1 MANSFSRK
9 QVRVEVDLWKGEQK
23 KHIVCEGIET
33 HVQVDKPGEPD
44 QNKCT
49 VELYN
54 LSMDTMRDMTTLAF
68 RPLQSKNNAIAVYA
82 GDEINGMAKC
92 FSGEIQAAF
101 ADFST
106 APTIKMHIEAA
117 AGAYAALAASP
128 PIAVDGTENAASLI
142 QQFAKEA
149 GYSFRN
155 NGVSAQVKNCV
166 LNGSP
171 IQKAQTVAD
180 MVGCELI
187 IDDNMVIIQPFD
199 KALDS
204 GNATLMSKDSGMLG
218 YPTFTSDGISLK
230 CLYNPDLQLG
240 ALVEV
245 KSVVPGAEG
254 TWKITHL
261 QHSLIANA
269 NSPGDWFSM
278 IEASPLDA
286 PPKEKKT
293 AKTPKTKKK
302 DEEQL
307 QPEPETPEE
316 TTDA

>member
-9 QVRVEVDLWKGEQK
+9 QIRVELDLYKGEQK
-23 KHIVCEGIET
+23 RHLVYEGLET
-33 HVQVDKPGEPD
+33 HVAVEKPGEPD

-49 VELYN
+49 VEIYN
-54 LSMDTMRDMTTLAF
+54 MSMDAMRDMTTLAF
-68 RPLQSKNNAIAVYA
+68 RPLQSKNNTIAVYA
-82 GDEINGMAKC
+82 GDEINGMSQC
-92 FSGEIQAAF
+92 FAGEVQTAY
-101 ADFST
+101 ADFSG

-117 AGAYAALAASP
+117 AGAYAALKASG
-128 PIAVDGTENAASLI
+128 PIAVNGTENAADLI

-155 NGVSAQVKNCV
+155 NGVSAQVKNAV

-171 IQKAQTVAD
+171 IQKARSVAG

-187 IDDNMVIIQPFD
+187 IDDNTVIIQPFD
-199 KALDS
+199 KGLDA

-240 ALVEV
+240 GMVEV

-254 TWKITHL
+254 TWKITKL
-261 QHSLIANA
+261 SHSLVANA
-269 NSPGDWFSM
+269 NSPGDWFSAV
-278 IEASPLDA
+278 EASPLDA

-293 AKTPKTKKK
+293 AKEKKSK
-302 DEEQL
+302 DETNA
-307 QPEPETPEE
+307 ETEE
-316 TTDA
+316 IADA